1 MRVSTS
7 QYEISGKN
15 PICSVK
21 PFSLIEHNYLPET
34 KFIGTSSILGW
45 GKSGVLPTDPV
56 FRLEWFFFHLLFIHV
71 VWEVNWLDVFE
82 SKPFVFFFRDHLRS
96 SLGIT
101 CGLGIICRWVRK
113 LRRVFR
119 LPTSNFQLPTS
130 NFRLQTSDFRFQT
143 SDFRL
148 PTFVAIKSGGRPTR
162 LLPYSK
168 MLLVPITFFFLLP
181 GRLCSGRFY
190 IFYEQMWFKPPV
202 SHWEARWCAHY
213 DRQASWAVF
222 KIWSFVSR
230 WRWVNTSTAE

>member
-1 MRVSTS
+1 MRVITS

-34 KFIGTSSILGW
+34 KFIGTSSILAW

-56 FRLEWFFFHLLFIHV
+56 FRIEWFFFHLLFIHV

-101 CGLGIICRWVRK
+101 CGLLPLGTK
-113 LRRVFR
+113 AQEGLPTSDFQ

-130 NFRLQTSDFRFQT
+130 DFWFQISDFWFPTSNFRSN
-143 SDFRL
+143 
-148 PTFVAIKSGGRPTR
+148 K
-162 LLPYSK
+162 K
-168 MLLVPITFFFLLP
+168 
-181 GRLCSGRFY
+181 
-190 IFYEQMWFKPPV
+190 
-202 SHWEARWCAHY
+202 RW
-213 DRQASWAVF
+213 
-222 KIWSFVSR
+222 
-230 WRWVNTSTAE
+230 

>member
-1 MRVSTS
+1 MRVITS

-96 SLGIT
+96 SLRIT
-101 CGLGIICRWVRK
+101 CGLGIICVWVRK

-119 LPTSNFQLPTS
+119 LPTSNFRS
-130 NFRLQTSDFRFQT
+130 NKKRSYAYTTFTLFQNAACSSKVFSFCRVDYALEGSTFFMSKCDLSRLFHTER
-143 SDFRL
+143 
-148 PTFVAIKSGGRPTR
+148 PGGVRTTIAKHHGR
-162 LLPYSK
+162 YSK
-168 MLLVPITFFFLLP
+168 SDH
-181 GRLCSGRFY
+181 LCQDGV
-190 IFYEQMWFKPPV
+190 E
-202 SHWEARWCAHY
+202 
-213 DRQASWAVF
+213 
-222 KIWSFVSR
+222 
-230 WRWVNTSTAE
+230 

>member
-1 MRVSTS
+1 MRVITS

-34 KFIGTSSILGW
+34 KFIGTSSILAW

-96 SLGIT
+96 SLRIT
-101 CGLGIICRWVRK
+101 CGLGIICVWVRK

-119 LPTSNFQLPTS
+119 LPTSNFRS
-130 NFRLQTSDFRFQT
+130 NKKRSYAYTTFTLFQNAACSSNVFSFCRVDYALEGSTFFMSKCDLSRLFHTER
-143 SDFRL
+143 
-148 PTFVAIKSGGRPTR
+148 PGGVRTTIAKHHGQ
-162 LLPYSK
+162 YSK
-168 MLLVPITFFFLLP
+168 SDH
-181 GRLCSGRFY
+181 LCQDGV
-190 IFYEQMWFKPPV
+190 E
-202 SHWEARWCAHY
+202 
-213 DRQASWAVF
+213 
-222 KIWSFVSR
+222 
-230 WRWVNTSTAE
+230 